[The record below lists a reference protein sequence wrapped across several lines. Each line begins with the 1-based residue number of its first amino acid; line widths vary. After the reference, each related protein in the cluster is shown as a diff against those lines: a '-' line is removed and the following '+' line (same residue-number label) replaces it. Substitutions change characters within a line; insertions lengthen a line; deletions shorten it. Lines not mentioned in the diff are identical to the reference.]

1 MPGRWCDLPVIG
13 TADLTDYRS
22 LALAGVFQSAELV
35 RSRANG
41 LTVPGADQDAV
52 LAAITTHHA
61 DSMAEVFPVKRAFRA
76 GVRSARAALGGENDR
91 SDVLRYVLQLLDLA
105 RRLRRS
111 PGVLERLA
119 HGLDALGEAPVDA
132 ALAALYQ
139 DTISTLGR
147 RIHVTGNPAALQ
159 QHGTADTIRALLLGG
174 VRFAWLWLQL
184 GGRRWQLL
192 LNRRV
197 VLERLEALDNTL

>member
-1 MPGRWCDLPVIG
+1 MNG

-22 LALAGVFQSAELV
+22 LALGGLFQSAELV
-35 RSRANG
+35 RARANG
-41 LTVPGADQDAV
+41 LAVADVDRDAV

-61 DSMAEVFPVKRAFRA
+61 AAMSEVFPVKTAFRS
-76 GVRSARAALGGENDR
+76 GIRSAISALGGENDR
-91 SDVLRYVLQLLDLA
+91 SDVLRYALQLVDLA
-105 RRLRRS
+105 RRLGRS
-111 PGVLERLA
+111 PAVLDRLA
-119 HGLDALGEAPVDA
+119 LGLDGLGGRPEEA

-147 RIHVTGNPAALQ
+147 RIHVTGDPGALQ
-159 QHGTADTIRALLLGG
+159 QQGTADAIRALLLGG

-192 LNRRV
+192 ISRRA
-197 VLERLEALDNTL
+197 VLDGLRALDNTL